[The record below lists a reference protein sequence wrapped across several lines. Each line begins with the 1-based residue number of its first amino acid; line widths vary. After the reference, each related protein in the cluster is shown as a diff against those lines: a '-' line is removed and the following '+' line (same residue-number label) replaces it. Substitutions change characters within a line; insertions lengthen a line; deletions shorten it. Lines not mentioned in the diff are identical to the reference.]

1 MMPALI
7 LSAAALDQPLPVA
20 MPPAAAAVRDHLRAL
35 RDKARDT
42 GAVVLLVLWPSGC
55 WSLLAVDVPA
65 GMALESPADLLPSLQ
80 AAPAA
85 MAHFEQQAQAG
96 NPLAWLAL
104 QWPAAVLH

>member
-7 LSAAALDQPLPVA
+7 LPDTALDQPLPDL
-20 MPPAAAAVRDHLRAL
+20 PPAAAAAREQLRAL
-35 RDKARDT
+35 RDRAKGS
-42 GAVVLLVLWPSGC
+42 GAVVLVVLWPSGC

-104 QWPAAVLH
+104 QRPAAVLH